1 MSKMGTWEPY
11 VPTRDDPWDLRKVA
25 HLHRRAGF
33 GATWTELQRDLKA
46 GPNESVERLLQ
57 PRQATGDETE
67 TLQLLRRDMLA
78 SNDIERLKAWWLYRI
93 LYDPDRLRE
102 KLTLFWHNHFATSNA
117 KVQSVPFMLQQNE
130 TLRRHALGD
139 FAALLRDIAAD
150 PAMLVWLDGGSS
162 TKDKPNENF
171 AREFLELFT
180 LGVGHY
186 TEPDIREAAR
196 AFTGWAKDRDDTAQ
210 QDEKLETILREM
222 RRWQREEA
230 RYDPAQHD
238 DGAKTFLKET
248 GRWQAADIVRITLRQ
263 PAAAEFVCRKLYRFF
278 VTDHEEP
285 NKELLQPLAEE
296 LRREYSI
303 GHVVSVILR
312 SRHFYSEGVSR
323 RLILSPVEFSAG
335 LLRTLDVPQTN
346 VRLLALAA
354 ICAQQG
360 QDLFYPPNVKGW
372 DGGRTW
378 INSLT
383 TLARSNWVADVV
395 WGKADLD
402 MKAFDPVAW
411 AKSNRLPP
419 KETAAGLIDLILQG
433 DLAPEARQMVL
444 HAARDG
450 QPQSLRKALQLLLH
464 CPECQL
470 A

>member
-1 MSKMGTWEPY
+1 MSKPGAWEPY
-11 VPTRDDPWDLRKVA
+11 VPTRDDAWDLSKAA

-46 GPNESVERLLQ
+46 GPNESVDRLLH

-67 TLQLLRRDMLA
+67 TLEMLRRGVLA

-93 LYDPDRLRE
+93 LYDPDPLRE

-117 KVQSVPFMLQQNE
+117 KVQSVPFMLRQNE
-130 TLRRHALGD
+130 TLRRHALGN
-139 FAALLRDIAAD
+139 FASLLTDIVAD
-150 PAMLVWLDGGSS
+150 PAMLAWLDGGSS
-162 TKDKPNENF
+162 NKDKPNENF

-196 AFTGWAKDRDDTAQ
+196 AFTGWVKD
-210 QDEKLETILREM
+210 
-222 RRWQREEA
+222 

-238 DGAKTFLKET
+238 DGAKTFLKEN
-248 GRWQAADIVRITLRQ
+248 GRWQAADIVRITLEQ
-263 PAAAEFVCRKLYRFF
+263 SAAAEFVCRKLYRFL

-285 NKELLQPLAEE
+285 GQDLLQPLAEAF
-296 LRREYSI
+296 RKEYSI
-303 GHVVSVILR
+303 RHVVSVILG
-312 SRHFYSEGVSR
+312 SRHFYSRAVSR

-354 ICAQQG
+354 TCAQQG
-360 QDLFYPPNVKGW
+360 QDMFYPPNVKGW

-383 TLARSNWVADVV
+383 TLARSNWVADLV
-395 WGKADLD
+395 WGKSDLD
-402 MKAFDPVAW
+402 MKPYDPLAW
-411 AKSNRLPP
+411 AKGHGLAPQQ
-419 KETAAGLIDLILQG
+419 AAAALADLLLQG
-433 DLAPEARQMVL
+433 EIAPEASQAVL
-444 HAARDG
+444 QTARDG
-450 QPQSLRKALQLLLH
+450 QAQSLRKALQLLLH